1 MEFNLM
7 NSLELTVVAM
17 VIVFLVLTGL
27 MFLMQAT
34 TKFAQMIEKKGV
46 PEESAPAV
54 TAKKVLA
61 PDEKLE
67 RVAVL
72 TALAEAAQEN
82 ANKHYEIEE
91 VKRVK

>member
-1 MEFNLM
+1 MKFNLM

-17 VIVFLVLTGL
+17 AIVFLVLTGL
-27 MFLMQAT
+27 MLLMQAT
-34 TKFAQMIEKKGV
+34 AKFAQMIEKKPM
-46 PEESAPAV
+46 PEASAPIV
-54 TAKKVLA
+54 TAKNELIH
-61 PDEKLE
+61 DEELE

-72 TALAEAAQEN
+72 AALAEAAQEN

>member
-27 MFLMQAT
+27 MLLMQVTA
-34 TKFAQMIEKKGV
+34 KFAQMIEKKAV
-46 PEESAPAV
+46 PEVSAPAV
-54 TAKKVLA
+54 TVKENLA
-61 PDEKLE
+61 HDEELE

-72 TALAEAAQEN
+72 VALAEAAQEN

-91 VKRVK
+91 IKRIK